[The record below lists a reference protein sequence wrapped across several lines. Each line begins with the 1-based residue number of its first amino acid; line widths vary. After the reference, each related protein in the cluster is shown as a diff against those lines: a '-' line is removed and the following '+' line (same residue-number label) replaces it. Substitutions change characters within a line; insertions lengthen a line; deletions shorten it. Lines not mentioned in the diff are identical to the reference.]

1 MARCSPATSPLLAR
15 AARAAEG
22 QPDQMAGALASYRRR
37 HLLSEA
43 GLAAR
48 LGCSLLELHGLAL
61 CRRPPAASSDVAA
74 LAAYIGCDAERL
86 AALLH
91 EVTAPDTEQDRETRA

>member
-1 MARCSPATSPLLAR
+1 MMKHSPRTSPLLAR
-15 AARAAEG
+15 AARAAERES
-22 QPDQMAGALASYRRR
+22 DRMAAALAGYRRR

-48 LGCSLLELHGLAL
+48 LGCSLLQLHGLAL
-61 CRRPPAASSDVAA
+61 CRRPAVAAEVAA

-86 AALLH
+86 AALLD
-91 EVTAPDTEQDRETRA
+91 EVTAPPEQDREQRA